1 MCQPR
6 DILDQIVAIA
16 KYKMVPAT
24 LNQALIDRAC
34 QTYFVAVGG

>member
-16 KYKMVPAT
+16 KYKMTPAALT
-24 LNQALIDRAC
+24 EPLIDRAC
-34 QTYFVAVGG
+34 QTYFVAVG